1 MATKAPKRK
10 AVQASAAP
18 KKEII
23 IEETIVQ
30 EEAIAHPVSTEQES
44 ADPRWEIK
52 DRRYYLT
59 SNRSPL
65 SFTLAAKH
73 SQRHPLMY
81 FDEELG
87 YERELRYATNQISPF
102 VDEQKGP
109 STLAHIVFKDGVLMV
124 PKKKQSL
131 QKLLSLY
138 HPQKG
143 MTYAEQDEVAE
154 AVDDLE
160 DINLEIEALVLAQ
173 GLDIDH
179 AEAILRTEVGTSVN
193 KMTSK
198 ELKRDLMLLAKS
210 NPALFISLA
219 NDENVELRSFGIRAV
234 EAGILSISGDQKT
247 FMWASNGKKLMT
259 VPFEEHPYSALARW
273 FKTDE
278 GMQVYSSI
286 EKKFG

>member
-1 MATKAPKRK
+1 MATKAQKTK
-10 AVQASAAP
+10 VAAKNVAP
-18 KKEII
+18 KEQII
-23 IEETIVQ
+23 Q
-30 EEAIAHPVSTEQES
+30 EEPVMVSPVIEKKELK
-44 ADPRWEIK
+44 PEWEIK
-52 DRRYYLT
+52 DRMYYLA
-59 SNRSPL
+59 NGLSPL
-65 SFTLAAKH
+65 TFTLTAKH

-81 FDEELG
+81 FDEKLG
-87 YERELRYATNQISPF
+87 YERELRYATNQASVF
-102 VDEQKGP
+102 VEEQKGNA
-109 STLAHIVFKDGVLMV
+109 TLEHIVFRNGVLMV
-124 PKKKQSL
+124 PKQKQGL
-131 QKLLSLY
+131 QKLLSIY
-138 HPQKG
+138 HPQKNN
-143 MTYAEQDEVAE
+143 TYIEQDDVAV
-154 AVDDLE
+154 AVDELE
-160 DINLEIEALVLAQ
+160 NINLEVEALVLAQ

-179 AEAILRTEVGTSVN
+179 AEAILRTELGTAVN